1 MQLTLLVPELI
12 WPEPDDQDAFAN
24 LSSPALSTLFCH
36 SRLTRRPPQS
46 FEAMLTDAFG
56 QAEDAP
62 YAAFRRLGE
71 TITPPDN
78 PDGHWLCSDPV
89 HLRYHEELLILAD
102 SGSFDI
108 TQEEAEALGAE
119 LNRHF
124 ADVGRFHVTSAERW
138 YLQLADRSF
147 LDTRGVP
154 PLSSMAGRS
163 LENERPETTAQ
174 KALHKLITEIQM
186 LLHAHA
192 INEKREAAGKMP
204 INSLWLW
211 GAGALPP
218 RRECDFDGVWS
229 NNALAHG
236 LARAAGVPTHALP
249 NDATTLF
256 EHAAPDTHH
265 CVVLEDLLAPVQYE
279 KRDVYRSALTGLEKR
294 WFEPLR
300 AALRSGR
307 IEGLRIEASTAYALL
322 TWDSTRRNQWAF
334 WKRPQSLHK
343 IAQELA
349 QHSV

>member
-12 WPEPDDQDAFAN
+12 WPEPDDQDAFAD
-24 LSSPALSTLFCH
+24 LASPALNTLLCR
-36 SRLTRRPPQS
+36 SRLARRPPQS

-56 QAEDAP
+56 QPEDAP

-71 TITPPDN
+71 AVAAEDVA
-78 PDGHWLCSDPV
+78 DSYWLCSDPV

-102 SGSFDI
+102 SSSLDI
-108 TQEEAEALGAE
+108 TREHAEGLASE

-124 ADVGRFHVTSAERW
+124 AEVGRFHVSGAERW
-138 YLQLADRSF
+138 YLQITNHSL
-147 LDTRGVP
+147 LDTCGVP

-163 LENERPETTAQ
+163 IDHERPVTAPQ
-174 KALHKLITEIQM
+174 KALHKLLTEIQM
-186 LLHAHA
+186 LLHAHP
-192 INEKREAAGKMP
+192 INQEREAAGQMP

-229 NNALAHG
+229 NSALALG
-236 LARAAGVPTHALP
+236 LARAAGVPTHAQP
-249 NDATTLF
+249 SDAATLF

-279 KRDVYRSALTGLEKR
+279 KRDAYRSALTGLEER
-294 WFEPLR
+294 WFAPLQ

-307 IEGLRIEASTAYALL
+307 IERLRIQASTAYALL
-322 TWDSTRRNQWAF
+322 TWDSTRREQWAF
-334 WKRPQSLHK
+334 WKRPQSLAATAHD
-343 IAQELA
+343 LA
-349 QHSV
+349 KHST

>member
-12 WPEPDDQDAFAN
+12 WPEPDDQDAFAE
-24 LSSPALSTLFCH
+24 LGSPALATLLCR
-36 SRLTRRPPQS
+36 SQLSQRPPQS

-56 QAEDAP
+56 QPEDAP
-62 YAAFRRLGE
+62 YAAFRRFGE
-71 TITPPDN
+71 AVATDDVPDS
-78 PDGHWLCSDPV
+78 HWLCSDPV
-89 HLRYHEELLILAD
+89 HLRYHKELLILAD

-108 TQEEAEALGAE
+108 TLEEAEAISAE

-138 YLQLADRSF
+138 YLQLADRSL
-147 LDTRGVP
+147 LDTRDVT

-163 LENERPETTAQ
+163 LDNARPETVAQ

-186 LLHAHA
+186 LLHAHPT
-192 INEKREAAGKMP
+192 NQKREAAGQMP

-211 GAGALPP
+211 GAGVLPP

-229 NNALAHG
+229 NNALARG
-236 LARAAGVPTHALP
+236 LARAAGVPTHVLP
-249 NDATTLF
+249 NDAATLF
-256 EHAAPDTHH
+256 ENTAPDTHQ
-265 CVVLEDLLAPVQYE
+265 CVVLKDLLAPVQYE
-279 KRDVYRSALTGLEKR
+279 KRDAYRTALTGLEKR

-300 AALRSGR
+300 TALRSGR
-307 IEGLRIEASTAYALL
+307 IERLRIEASTAYALL
-322 TWDSTRRNQWAF
+322 TWDSTRRDQWAF

-349 QHSV
+349 KHSV

>member
-1 MQLTLLVPELI
+1 MQLTLLIPELI
-12 WPEPDDQDAFAN
+12 WPEPDDQDAFAD
-24 LSSPALSTLFCH
+24 LASPALSALLCR
-36 SRLTRRPPQS
+36 SRLTQHSPQS

-56 QAEDAP
+56 QPEDAP

-71 TITPPDN
+71 AVATDDVPDS
-78 PDGHWLCSDPV
+78 HWLCSDPV

-108 TQEEAEALGAE
+108 TLDDAEGLASE

-124 ADVGRFHVTSAERW
+124 AEVGRFHVSGAERW
-138 YLQLADRSF
+138 YLQTTNHSL
-147 LDTRGVP
+147 LETRGVP

-163 LENERPETTAQ
+163 IDHERPVTAAQ
-174 KALHKLITEIQM
+174 KALHKLLTEIQM
-186 LLHAHA
+186 LLHTHP
-192 INEKREAAGKMP
+192 INQKREAAGQMP

-211 GAGALPP
+211 GAGTLPP

-229 NNALAHG
+229 NNALARG

-249 NDATTLF
+249 SDAATLF
-256 EHAAPDTHH
+256 KHAAPDTHH
-265 CVVLEDLLAPVQYE
+265 CLVLEDLLAPVQYE
-279 KRDVYRSALTGLEKR
+279 KRDAYRNALTGLEER
-294 WFEPLR
+294 WFTPVS

-307 IEGLRIEASTAYALL
+307 IERLRIEASTAYALL
-322 TWDSTRRNQWAF
+322 TWDSTRRDQRAF

-349 QHSV
+349 KHSG